1 MKPWSAV
8 GRALALGLVFAIA
21 QGAGA
26 GELEQLEEDVM
37 KLPAHCQ
44 VPLSDVSDST
54 PLKRSAARVAREQI
68 FRIVVL
74 GTATAQG
81 VGASSPERAWPQRL
95 EVLMRERFPTTTL
108 RVVVKAKAYDNAQKM
123 IARLDDALAERP
135 HLVIWETGT
144 AEAVRGLNVDEF
156 VATMRT
162 GIDRVADTRADII
175 LVEPQYA
182 RRTSL
187 LINYGPYLDA
197 IRQAGAMRGLIVF
210 PRYGVM
216 KHWANSEQIV
226 VDNLPASMVA
236 ETADKVY
243 DCLARLLAIQ
253 ITYGMRRNP

>member
-1 MKPWSAV
+1 MRRWAV
-8 GRALALGLVFAIA
+8 ACAAMALVGAVAARAGDY
-21 QGAGA
+21 
-26 GELEQLEEDVM
+26 EQLEEELM
-37 KLPAHCQ
+37 KLPAQCQ
-44 VPLSDVSDST
+44 VPTQNVADGTL
-54 PLKRSAARVAREQI
+54 LRRSAARVEREQI

-81 VGASSPERAWPQRL
+81 VGASSPDRSWPLRL
-95 EVLMRERFPTTTL
+95 EALMRERYPTTNL

-123 IARLDDALAERP
+123 VARLDEVLAERP

-144 AEAVRGLNVDEF
+144 AEAVRGLNIEEF
-156 VATMRT
+156 VATLRA
-162 GIDRVADTRADII
+162 GIDRVAETRADII

-187 LINYGPYLDA
+187 LINYGPYLEA
-197 IRQAGAMRGLIVF
+197 IRQAGQMRGLIVF
-210 PRYGVM
+210 PRYAVM

-253 ITYGMRRNP
+253 ISYGMRRNP